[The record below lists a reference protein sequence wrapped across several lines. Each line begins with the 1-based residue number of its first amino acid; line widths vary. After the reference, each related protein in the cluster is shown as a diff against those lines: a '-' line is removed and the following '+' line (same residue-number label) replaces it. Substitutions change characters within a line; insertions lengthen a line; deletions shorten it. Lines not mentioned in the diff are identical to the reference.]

1 VRLWELTMATD
12 DLIYMPIKDLATHLQ
27 SGNISPVDL
36 VRTFMNQIEKEN
48 DNLNVYI
55 TVLRDRALTKAKEE
69 ENNIRKG
76 NYRGPLHGI
85 PYACKDLF
93 LTRNVRTTG
102 GSQVLEDWVPQ
113 ISAAVIERIEA
124 AGGILLGKLNQH
136 EFAYGATGENEHYGT
151 VSNPWDTNRLAG
163 GSSSGSAAAVAAGLA
178 AYTLG
183 TDTGGSVR
191 APAALCGVIGLKPTY
206 GRISTYG
213 VIPYCWSLDH
223 VGIFSQTVEDA
234 AVVLQAL
241 AGHDPRDPY
250 SANVPV
256 PIYSEGFHSSFKG
269 LRIGIP
275 RNFFFDKMDTEI
287 TAAIH
292 ETIQI
297 CELHD
302 AELIEVDMPSM
313 DKTRTVSLIIQL
325 PEMLSYHSRYLSEKK
340 HLYGADIR
348 AGMALGQFIMAE
360 HYVRA
365 KRMVERFRRELA
377 NSFEKVDV
385 IVTPTCPIVAPKIGS
400 AFIAHKE
407 KKEAV
412 GNAITRFTS
421 FFNMTGNPAISIPCG
436 ISSTGLPIGVQFV
449 GRHFDERTLLG
460 AAHVLEQHLNFRQ
473 RFHKNK
479 NRFSDR
485 KNGLS

>member
-1 VRLWELTMATD
+1 MAFD
-12 DLIYMPIKDLATHLQ
+12 DLIYMPITELATNLQ

-36 VRTFMNQIEKEN
+36 VRTFMDQIEQEN

-55 TVLRDRALTKAKEE
+55 TVLRDQALAKAKEA
-69 ENNIRKG
+69 ENDIRKG
-76 NYRGPLHGI
+76 NYHGPLHGI

-102 GSQVLEDWVPQ
+102 GSQVLADWVPQ
-113 ISAAVIERIEA
+113 INAAAIERIEA

-151 VSNPWDTNRLAG
+151 VSNPWDTSRLAG

-178 AYTLG
+178 VYTLG
-183 TDTGGSVR
+183 TDTGGSIR
-191 APAALCGVIGLKPTY
+191 APAALCGVIGFKPTY

-223 VGIFSQTVEDA
+223 VGILSRTVEDA
-234 AVVLQAL
+234 AIVLQEL
-241 AGHDPRDPY
+241 AGHDPRDSY

-256 PIYSEGFHSSFKG
+256 PRYSEGFQSAFQG
-269 LRIGIP
+269 LRIGVP
-275 RNFFFDKMDTEI
+275 RQFFFDRVDTEI
-287 TAAIH
+287 ATAVH
-292 ETIQI
+292 ETIRL
-297 CELHD
+297 CEQND

-348 AGMALGQFIMAE
+348 AGMALGQFVLAE

-365 KRMVERFRRELA
+365 KRMVEKFRRELTV
-377 NSFEKVDV
+377 SFKKVDV
-385 IVTPTCPIVAPKIGS
+385 IITPTCPIVAPKIGS
-400 AFIAHKE
+400 VFIAHEE

-436 ISSTGLPIGVQFV
+436 THSTGLPMGVQFV
-449 GRHFDERTLLG
+449 GRHFDEKTLLR
-460 AAHVLEQHLNFRQ
+460 AAHVLEQHLGFRQ
-473 RFHKNK
+473 WLQKTDIV
-479 NRFSDR
+479 FSDSE
-485 KNGLS
+485 NGSS